1 MFIFIII
8 IMLLSILTFHTYVVV
23 NSVLKTYKSDP
34 LSVIYGRKGLIPEM
48 VLKQCPGFGGHS
60 LEGSKRGCLG
70 FLKKFCSISFPKWLK
85 FRIGTRFKV
94 PEINFRFFL
103 RLGSL
108 PGVSRAFPGFRG
120 LFPDPDIRIGWN
132 LVRIQN
138 VRFLR
143 WI

>member
-1 MFIFIII
+1 
-8 IMLLSILTFHTYVVV
+8 MLLSILTFHIYTYIYIYTYVVV
-23 NSVLKTYKSDP
+23 TSVLKIYNSDP
-34 LSVIYGRKGLIPEM
+34 LSVIYRRKGLIPEM

-70 FLKKFCSISFPKWLK
+70 FLKKFCSISCPKWLK
-85 FRIGTRFKV
+85 FRIWTRFKV
-94 PEINFRFFL
+94 PEINLRFFL

-108 PGVSRAFPGFRG
+108 PGVSRAFSGFRG

-138 VRFLR
+138 KRFLR
-143 WI
+143 YF